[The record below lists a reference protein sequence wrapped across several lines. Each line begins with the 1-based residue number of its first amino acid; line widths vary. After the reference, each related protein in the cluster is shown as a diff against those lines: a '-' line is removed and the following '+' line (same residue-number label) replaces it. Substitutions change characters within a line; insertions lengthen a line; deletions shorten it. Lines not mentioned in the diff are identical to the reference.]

1 MIFPEFTNYVTQ
13 IKKSLNN
20 QFSLAQ
26 QARNRKYDPRCNVES
41 IITYS
46 VKLRI
51 SSIINIAGLE
61 ENLPSNIVFHEN
73 SLLLAAE
80 IAKQIVNGYYLKLP
94 REELILIALQSACV
108 ILSQGLISVPEEA
121 IPKIAISEKTSH
133 LTIFFSNTIRYVPG
147 EVIGLVVLI
156 ADYLRRILHLNRFN
170 ATPEM
175 IGRYIEE
182 LELYYELSDRIPDLK
197 KDLAKLILQNIG
209 IEISGESYERIE
221 VVKYRNLPPLSNQL
235 RMGMCVALERFM
247 DNINLITRYKI
258 LAEIPE
264 WNWLDRSFHFVKKN
278 KLVFGD
284 REIRGTQ
291 PLLSK
296 SSGPGGF
303 QLRYG
308 RTRNTGFGS
317 VGVNPATMMLLK
329 IISPGTSI
337 KIDLIERNLITL
349 PVSSLTGP
357 LVTIEDGSLVRID
370 NIETF
375 KEYENRIIQIWELG
389 ELLLCPDDIP
399 DQEAFDISS
408 WTEEWWAM
416 EVINASIRKFGSIQN
431 LARALSVDF
440 NILKSCLDNPSVFK
454 LNPEKVYLI
463 SKLTKVP
470 LHPKFSF
477 NWNNIA
483 ISDLILLLDHIIKN
497 EEPKIPNNDEM
508 KRILSFLG
516 VPFSVSN
523 ERIEFDNFQH
533 ILTRLKDENLD
544 LDQIINNLSIEDETE
559 EIVSKLIGVP
569 IRSKSKR
576 RLGTQI
582 VRVEKA
588 EPRHINP
595 PSHVLFPIGS
605 LGGSQRNLLKVIK
618 EKAVILNLS
627 NRYCSSCQKTVYYVY
642 CPDCNQETTQKLLC
656 RNNHTFETKNCP
668 VCGNYGVPSKPHSV
682 AFEELLKVNK
692 SDISNLEKFKAV
704 SYLNTKNKIPENLN
718 KGVLR
723 ARHDIYVYK
732 DGTSRFDTTNAPLL
746 CFKPLEVGTSIED
759 LIRLGYDH
767 DIEGKQL
774 ENENQLIELFPYD
787 VIISKSSEKFLLKL
801 TKFIDD
807 ELTEFYDLPAYFR
820 LKSFQ
825 DLMGSLIVGIS
836 PFSKVGV
843 IGRIIGSTTTDV
855 LYAHPVWHK
864 LKGRNCNGDIDSFT
878 LLLDVLINFSEEFI
892 PTTRGGTMDVPM
904 VLNMPDSW
912 EDLSFY
918 AMSESIPMNL
928 LFFRELK
935 SNPTKKDLLV
945 YKISNLNYSY
955 PKIHKIDN
963 ISGFNISNPLK
974 QSKLISKIQ
983 SSLSILKKIQ
993 GTQESEFVEKI
1004 LENDFLEKYNSSLEK
1019 FFSQPFR
1026 CLRCN
1031 RNFRRIPLSGKCSSC
1046 GQEKIGLTLSEGWVL
1061 RYTQIIT
1068 QLEENYASSIS
1079 QYLDSWIKLLEINK
1093 RQVFEIGLRPTTL
1106 F

>member
-20 QFSLAQ
+20 QYSLAQ
-26 QARNRKYDPRCNVES
+26 QARSRKYDPKCNVES

-46 VKLRI
+46 AKLRI
-51 SSIINIAGLE
+51 SSIINIDGLE

-80 IAKQIVNGYYLKLP
+80 TAKQIVNGYYLKLS
-94 REELILIALQSACV
+94 RDELILVALRSACV

-121 IPKIAISEKTSH
+121 IPKITISEKTSH

-147 EVIGLVVLI
+147 EVIGLIILI

-182 LELYYELSDRIPDLK
+182 LELYYELSDRISELQ
-197 KDLAKLILQNIG
+197 KDLAKFILQNIG

-235 RMGMCVALERFM
+235 RMGMCVALERFI
-247 DNINLITRYKI
+247 DSINLIKRYKI
-258 LAEIPE
+258 LTEIPE
-264 WNWLDRSFHFVKKN
+264 WNWLDRSFHFVKKSQ
-278 KLVFGD
+278 LVFGD

-296 SSGPGGF
+296 STGTGGF

-308 RTRNTGFGS
+308 YTRNTGFGS

-337 KIDLIERNLITL
+337 KIDLIERNLIIL

-357 LVTIEDGSLVRID
+357 LVEIEDGSLVRIN
-370 NIETF
+370 NIEEL
-375 KEYENRIIQIWELG
+375 KQYEDRILQIWELG

-399 DQEAFDISS
+399 DQEAFEISS
-408 WTEEWWAM
+408 WTEEWWSL
-416 EVINASIRKFGSIQN
+416 EVINAAIKKFGSIQN
-431 LARALSVDF
+431 LSRALSIDF
-440 NILKSCLDNPSVFK
+440 NILRTSLNTPSVDF
-454 LNPEKVYLI
+454 LNPEIIYLI

-470 LHPKFSF
+470 LHPKYSF

-483 ISDLILLLDHIIKN
+483 ISDLILLLEHINKSKEPNITDN
-497 EEPKIPNNDEM
+497 EEM
-508 KRILSFLG
+508 RRILSFLG
-516 VPFSVSN
+516 VPFAVN
-523 ERIEFDNFQH
+523 NDKIEFDSFQF
-533 ILTRLKDENLD
+533 ILTRLQKKKFD
-544 LDQIINNLSIEDETE
+544 LNQIINDLSIEDETE
-559 EIVSKLIGVP
+559 EIISKLIGVP
-569 IRSKSKR
+569 IRTKSKR
-576 RLGTQI
+576 RLGSQI

-605 LGGSQRNLLKVIK
+605 LGGSQRNLLKVLK

-627 NRYCSSCQKTVYYVY
+627 NRYCSTCQKTIYYVY
-642 CPDCNQETTQKLLC
+642 CPDCNQETTQKLIC
-656 RNNHTFETKNCP
+656 RNNHTFDTKNCP
-668 VCGNYGVPSKPHSV
+668 VCGNYGVSSKPYSI
-682 AFEELLKVNK
+682 AFEELLKVEK
-692 SDISNLEKFKAV
+692 ADISSLEKFKAV
-704 SYLNTKNKIPENLN
+704 SYLNTKNKIPENIN
-718 KGVLR
+718 KGFLR
-723 ARHDIYVYK
+723 AKNDIYVYK

-746 CFKPLEVGTSIED
+746 CFKPLEIETSIED
-759 LIRLGYDH
+759 LIRLGYFH

-787 VIISKSSEKFLLKL
+787 VIISKSSEQFLLKL

-807 ELTEFYDLPAYFR
+807 ELIEFYDLPAYYR
-820 LKSFQ
+820 LKSVH

-843 IGRIIGSTTTDV
+843 IGRIIGTTTTDV
-855 LYAHPVWHK
+855 LYAHPVWHR

-878 LLLDVLINFSEEFI
+878 LLLDVLINYSEEFI
-892 PTTRGGTMDVPM
+892 PTTRGGTMDVPI

-918 AMSESIPMNL
+918 AMSEAIPLNL
-928 LFFRELK
+928 TFFRELK
-935 SNPTKKDLLV
+935 NKPSKKDLLV
-945 YKISNLNYSY
+945 YKISNLNPIF
-955 PKIHKIDN
+955 PKTHTIDN
-963 ISGFNISNPLK
+963 ISGFKISNPLK
-974 QSKLISKIQ
+974 QSKIISKIQ

-993 GTQESEFVEKI
+993 GTQESEFVENI
-1004 LENDFLEKYNSSLEK
+1004 LENDFLEKFNSSLEK

-1026 CLRCN
+1026 CQKCS
-1031 RNFRRIPLSGKCSSC
+1031 RNFRRIPLSGKCPSC
-1046 GQEKIGLTLSEGWVL
+1046 GQEKINFTLSEGWVL
-1061 RYTQIIT
+1061 RYTQIIE

-1079 QYLDSWIKLLEINK
+1079 PYLDSWIKLLEMNK
-1093 RQVFEIGLRPTTL
+1093 RQAFEIGLRPTTL